1 MAKELASQLAGLISD
16 LQRQRQDHVNAIA
29 EIDAVFEKYSIRS
42 PERKRRGRPPGKRM
56 DGARVGMKPAGRKG
70 RRRTRGKFAKT
81 GLESVLEFVASKGAK
96 GATSAEINTQWKS
109 EGRGATADT
118 TLSQLTKAKKL
129 KRVKLKGQK
138 GSRYT
143 LA

>member
-16 LQRQRQDHVNAIA
+16 LQSQRQDHVNAVA
-29 EIDAVFEKYSIRS
+29 EIDAVFEKYGIH
-42 PERKRRGRPPGKRM
+42 PPKQQRRGRKPGPRATTAQPKR
-56 DGARVGMKPAGRKG
+56 AGRREG
-70 RRRTRGKFAKT
+70 RRKRGTFEKT
-81 GLESVLEFVASKGAK
+81 GVETVLEFIKTKGTK
-96 GATSAEINTQWKS
+96 GATSTEINQQWKS

-118 TLSQLTKAKKL
+118 TLSQLTKQKKL
-129 KRVKLKGQK
+129 KRVKLKGMK